1 VPDPSDPLAALP
13 TDARKRLDELARAIE
28 RVPLQ
33 ELPLYADRRFDDEH
47 IRAVQEA
54 ERIADEAGLSE
65 RIRAAQQALREAVI
79 QLYGSAQ
86 LRGTI
91 MGMNIAPPPGT
102 DEDRIRMLESL
113 GDAVSATVLGDR
125 LDPDDHAELLG
136 LWARTLP

>member
-1 VPDPSDPLAALP
+1 MPDPSDPLAALP

-33 ELPLYADRRFDDEH
+33 DLPLYADRRFDDEH

-91 MGMNIAPPPGT
+91 MGTNIAPPSGT

-113 GDAVSATVLGDR
+113 GDAVMAAILDDR

-136 LWARTLP
+136 LWARILP